1 MTMENL
7 LLPTQ
12 LSIAAAAGTLLL
24 GMVLGIWKFFGMAT
38 SENGLAH
45 PYVDIAHRA
54 ALMYAAATLILVPLA
69 QFNEWSTTAN
79 TIAVSVVVFLFVAN
93 IVNYAFH
100 GWKEDTTNQV
110 HPVTPLVI
118 GGIVAI
124 IVGEIGGVGFL
135 LAGFLD
141 TQFG

>member
-1 MTMENL
+1 MENL

-12 LSIAAAAGTLLL
+12 ISIAAAAGTLLL
-24 GMVLGIWKFFGMAT
+24 GMLLGIWKFFGMAT
-38 SENGLAH
+38 SGNGFAH
-45 PYVDIAHRA
+45 PYVDIAHRS
-54 ALMYAAATLILVPLA
+54 ALMYATATLILVPLA

-79 TIAVSVVVFLFVAN
+79 TIAVCIVVFLFVAN
-93 IVNYAFH
+93 ILNYAFH

-118 GGIVAI
+118 GGIIVI

-135 LAGFLD
+135 LTGFLS